1 MDLHVVVCGKP
12 PVQVCFVSGAPQDR
26 PVEEAA
32 VLEAVGQSG
41 DIDGA
46 ALSEGVDRKLHFLF
60 AFYQHL
66 GAFQRVDIF
75 LAFPEVDLI

>member
-1 MDLHVVVCGKP
+1 MDLHVVVRGKP
-12 PVQVCFVSGAPQDR
+12 SAQIRFVSGAPQDR

-60 AFYQHL
+60 SFYQHL
-66 GAFQRVDIF
+66 GAFQRIDIF
-75 LAFPEVDLI
+75 LAFSEVNFI